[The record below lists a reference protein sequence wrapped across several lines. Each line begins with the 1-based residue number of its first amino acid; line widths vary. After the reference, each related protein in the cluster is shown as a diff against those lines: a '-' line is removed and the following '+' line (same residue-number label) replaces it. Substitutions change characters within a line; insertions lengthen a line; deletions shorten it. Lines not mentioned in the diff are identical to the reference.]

1 VNDGRVSEYQYYD
14 FRAIDRPLDEQ
25 QMAELRTLSTRAEI
39 TRTSFTNVYHFG
51 SFGGDPLAMV
61 EEYFD
66 AHLYIANWGTRQLVL
81 RLPLRLLDLATA
93 QQYCW
98 AEPAEAYQSGDNLIL
113 NFFSEDP
120 DGVEDFDRDGEGWLA
135 SIVGVRDQLA
145 AGDYR
150 ALYLAWL
157 FLIQDGE
164 FGDEATEPPVPAG
177 LGDLTGAL
185 HEFAE
190 FLRIDPDLI
199 AAAAQGSAPDAAGA
213 ADPARLAE
221 WVTQLPAPDKDTA
234 LLGLLQGDGLA
245 VTAELRQRFRADTGT
260 AAGIGTAADDTA
272 AGKPRTIGQ
281 LLDVA
286 ESIREQAEQA

>member
-1 VNDGRVSEYQYYD
+1 MSEYQYYD

-51 SFGGDPLAMV
+51 NFGGDPLAMV

-66 AHLYIANWGTRQLVL
+66 AHLYITNWGTRQLVL
-81 RLPLRLLDLATA
+81 RLPLRLLDLGTA

-113 NFFSEDP
+113 NFFREDP
-120 DGVEDFDRDGEGWLA
+120 DGVEDFDRDGDGWLA

-145 AGDYR
+145 AGDHR

-185 HEFAE
+185 CEFAE
-190 FLRIDPDLI
+190 FLLIDPALI
-199 AAAAQGSAPDAAGA
+199 AAAAQGSAPEAAGA
-213 ADPARLAE
+213 AADPDQLAD
-221 WVTQLPAPDKDTA
+221 WIAQLPAADKDTA

-260 AAGIGTAADDTA
+260 AAADP
-272 AGKPRTIGQ
+272 AGSKPRTIGE
-281 LLDVA
+281 LLDAA
-286 ESIREQAEQA
+286 ETIREQSE

>member
-1 VNDGRVSEYQYYD
+1 MNDGRVSEYQYYD

-39 TRTSFTNVYHFG
+39 TRTSFSNTYQWGDFK
-51 SFGGDPLAMV
+51 GDPLAMV

-66 AHLYIANWGTRQLVL
+66 AHLYITNWGTRQLVL

-120 DGVEDFDRDGEGWLA
+120 DGVEDFDRDGDGWLA

-145 AGDYR
+145 AGDHR

-164 FGDEATEPPVPAG
+164 FGDEATEPAVPAG

-213 ADPARLAE
+213 AADPARLAD
-221 WVTQLPAPDKDTA
+221 WVAQLPAADKDSA

-260 AAGIGTAADDTA
+260 AADDPA

-286 ESIREQAEQA
+286 ESIREQPEQAE

>member
-1 VNDGRVSEYQYYD
+1 MSEYQYYD
-14 FRAIDRPLDEQ
+14 FRAIDRPLDQQ

-39 TRTSFTNVYHFG
+39 TRTSFSNVYHFG
-51 SFGGDPLAMV
+51 SFRGDPLAMV

-81 RLPLRLLDLATA
+81 RLPLRLLDLDTA
-93 QQYCW
+93 RQYCW

-120 DGVEDFDRDGEGWLA
+120 DGVEDFDRDGDGWLA

-145 AGDYR
+145 AGDHR

-164 FGDEATEPPVPAG
+164 FGDEATEPPVPSG

-199 AAAAQGSAPDAAGA
+199 AAAAQRAPDAAGA
-213 ADPARLAE
+213 GADPIRLADWIARL
-221 WVTQLPAPDKDTA
+221 PAADKDTA
-234 LLGLLQGDGLA
+234 LIGLLRGDGLA
-245 VTAELRQRFRADTGT
+245 VTAELRQRFRADIAT
-260 AAGIGTAADDTA
+260 AAGSGTAADDA
-272 AGKPRTIGQ
+272 ADGKPRTIGE

-286 ESIREQAEQA
+286 ESLRR